1 MRNDVWVLEPVH
13 WSVGRHMTFCAPSRA
28 AARAVVLHP
37 TLWRALGTEL
47 LVDEV
52 LPWAVDAEFRWSCVH
67 AGSRLREPLDA
78 QGVQFMEFFHV
89 TSDEVN

>member
-1 MRNDVWVLEPVH
+1 
-13 WSVGRHMTFCAPSRA
+13 MTFCAPSRA

-52 LPWAVDAEFRWSCVH
+52 LPWAVDAEFRKQSSSTLALVKSS
-67 AGSRLREPLDA
+67 SRWL
-78 QGVQFMEFFHV
+78 FFSYSRTHPIHI
-89 TSDEVN
+89 